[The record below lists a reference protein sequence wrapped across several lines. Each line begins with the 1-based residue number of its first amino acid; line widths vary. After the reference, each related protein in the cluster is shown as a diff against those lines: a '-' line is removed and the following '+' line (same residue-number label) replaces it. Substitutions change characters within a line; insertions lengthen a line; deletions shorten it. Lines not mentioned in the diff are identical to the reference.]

1 MDLSSSRSKIARFGL
16 FEADLEQRVLSK
28 EGFRVRLQDQPFQ
41 VLVLLLERPGEIVTR
56 EEIRQKL
63 WPADTYVAFDDGLN
77 TAIKKL
83 RLALGDSADSPR
95 FIETIPRRGYRFLA
109 PPPFAETTALRQG
122 ASDTAKLSRVAA
134 EPAPDVDGKPREAE
148 LEGDS
153 PGQALLLGGVLFVFA
168 VVLCGT
174 GLMIWRKHN
183 TSQMAAESAAV
194 SEGHELQAASSP
206 CARRAKLR
214 PR

>member
-28 EGFRVRLQDQPFQ
+28 EGLRVRLQGPPFQ

-56 EEIRQKL
+56 EEILQKL

-95 FIETIPRRGYRFLA
+95 FIETIPPRGYRFL
-109 PPPFAETTALRQG
+109 PPPTFAKTTALPQG

-134 EPAPDVDGKPREAE
+134 EPTSDVDGKPREAE
-148 LEGDS
+148 LHGDS
-153 PGQALLLGGVLFVFA
+153 RGQALLLGGVLFVFA
-168 VVLCGT
+168 VVLCVT
-174 GLMIWRKHN
+174 GLMIWRQHHTAK
-183 TSQMAAESAAV
+183 MADQSGAV
-194 SEGHELQAASSP
+194 
-206 CARRAKLR
+206 
-214 PR
+214 